1 MADFSLEQPYWNQGI
16 RWVAGVDEAGR
27 GPLAGPVVAAA
38 VVFPIY
44 APELQALKGLTDSK
58 QLSEK
63 ARCRF
68 VPLIQEL
75 ALDYAVGIVSAPVI
89 DRINIL
95 QATYLA
101 MRRAIVGLTQVDQ
114 VLVDGNRC
122 VPFLDTPQA
131 TIIKGD
137 ALSVSIAAA
146 SVLAKVVRDGIM
158 EALEQ
163 HYPGYGFAQ
172 HKGYGTAAHCRQI
185 SALGLSPQHRR
196 QFCQK
201 IQVSS

>member
-1 MADFSLEQPYWNQGI
+1 MADFSLEQAYWCQGI

-38 VVFPIY
+38 VVFPLY
-44 APELQALKGLTDSK
+44 APDLKALKGLNDSK
-58 QLSEK
+58 QLSDA
-63 ARCRF
+63 ARRRF
-68 VPLIQEL
+68 VPLIQQM

-101 MRRAIVGLTQVDQ
+101 MRRAVMGLNQVEH
-114 VLVDGNRC
+114 LLIDGNRR
-122 VPFLDTPQA
+122 VPYLSTPQTTA
-131 TIIKGD
+131 VKGD
-137 ALSVSIAAA
+137 ERSVSIAAA
-146 SVLAKVVRDGIM
+146 SVLAKVVRDSIM
-158 EALEQ
+158 EALEG

-172 HKGYGTAAHCRQI
+172 HKGYGTAYHRQQI
-185 SALGLSPQHRR
+185 VSLGLSPQHRR

-201 IQVSS
+201 VLP